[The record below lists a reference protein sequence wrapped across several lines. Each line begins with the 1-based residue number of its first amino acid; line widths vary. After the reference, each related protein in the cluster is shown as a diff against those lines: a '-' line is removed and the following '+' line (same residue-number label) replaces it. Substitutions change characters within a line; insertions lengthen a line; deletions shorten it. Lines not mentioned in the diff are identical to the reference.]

1 MSPRTVT
8 TYEIPSKS
16 WCRVCPE
23 TRNIFYDDISFK
35 SGARVISALS
45 CEACPEPKH
54 LRGSLSISWGCEVAR
69 PQCMSANPKPQTRPY
84 PLAAECWFCLKKV
97 FPKPPFLQGQIV
109 NEAINSLSKRTSCE
123 RTPTTSLGFFTHFPS
138 GKPWWNAWSRG
149 DLWISLSDS
158 SSNDSDDHRLWRFCK
173 ERIKTCPL
181 VAMPPGWKFLGME
194 ARGHDLSQSTQ
205 LSQLYRVDWKYHK
218 ACMVSV
224 LVDERIAANLQYVLQ
239 NFDSRHG
246 PLPWLQRVYSTFDST
261 YIKPSY
267 RNVKRK

>member
-109 NEAINSLSKRTSCE
+109 NYKFTFQKDLRKNSNYLSGILHAFSKWKAVVKCMESWG
-123 RTPTTSLGFFTHFPS
+123 SLNFFV
-138 GKPWWNAWSRG
+138 R
-149 DLWISLSDS
+149 
-158 SSNDSDDHRLWRFCK
+158 
-173 ERIKTCPL
+173 
-181 VAMPPGWKFLGME
+181 
-194 ARGHDLSQSTQ
+194 Q
-205 LSQLYRVDWKYHK
+205 LL
-218 ACMVSV
+218 
-224 LVDERIAANLQYVLQ
+224 
-239 NFDSRHG
+239 
-246 PLPWLQRVYSTFDST
+246 
-261 YIKPSY
+261 
-267 RNVKRK
+267 